1 MSILLLKNF
10 KNILSLNLCNLQQ
23 KSACKFRF
31 RILDIPKFY
40 ILTFYTDYFTF
51 EDRIYK
57 ERLKEIFSKG
67 LQYEFLANVIDSVDR
82 RINKGEDKNGK

>member
-10 KNILSLNLCNLQQ
+10 KNILYVNICALQQ
-23 KSACKFRF
+23 RSANKFRF
-31 RILDIPKFY
+31 KILDIPKFY
-40 ILTFYTDYFTF
+40 ILTFFTDEGTF

-57 ERLKEIFSKG
+57 DRLKDIFRNN

-82 RINKGEDKNGK
+82 RINKGENENGK